1 MPVRNDERTGQFGK
15 RLGIW
20 LGAGLLALMSSAD
33 LACAQTL
40 TILNKN
46 VTSTSNV
53 GFNLLN
59 LGTSTTSGFKS
70 SSTLTNGAGGGLPTP
85 TGTEITKIV
94 FAGSNN
100 YASGV
105 YAGSTGGVAALPI
118 SIPGT
123 SNLLNYLVAE
133 GSSSN
138 VGTVTISYS
147 VPQTGL
153 QILWGT
159 IGAGD
164 TLTVCSNTTCTG
176 TALATYTGSN
186 LINTYGAVANQNA
199 AITIKSLPGF
209 STIQMSDHN
218 NNPAF
223 EFLVGQPVPEP
234 AGMTALGLGLAGLAV
249 ARRRAKKLVQKI
261 PGTPIA

>member
-1 MPVRNDERTGQFGK
+1 MPVRTGEGTGRFGR
-15 RLGIW
+15 RLAIW
-20 LGAGLLALMSSAD
+20 LGAGLLALMSPAE

-40 TILNKN
+40 TILNNN

-59 LGTSTTSGFKS
+59 LGTSTSSGFKS
-70 SSTLTNGAGGGLPTP
+70 SSTLTTAAGGGLPAP
-85 TGTEITKIV
+85 AGTEITKIV

-100 YASGV
+100 YSSGV
-105 YAGSTGGVAALPI
+105 YAGSTSGVAALPV

-133 GSSSN
+133 GSSNN

-147 VPQTGL
+147 VPQTSL

-159 IGAGD
+159 IGTGD
-164 TLTVCSNTTCTG
+164 TLTVCSNTSCTG

-186 LINTYGAVANQNA
+186 LINSYGAVANQNA
-199 AITIKSLPGF
+199 AITIKGLPGF

-218 NNPAF
+218 LNPAF

-234 AGMTALGLGLAGLAV
+234 AGMTALGVGLAGLAV
-249 ARRRAKKLVQKI
+249 ARRRAKKLAQKM